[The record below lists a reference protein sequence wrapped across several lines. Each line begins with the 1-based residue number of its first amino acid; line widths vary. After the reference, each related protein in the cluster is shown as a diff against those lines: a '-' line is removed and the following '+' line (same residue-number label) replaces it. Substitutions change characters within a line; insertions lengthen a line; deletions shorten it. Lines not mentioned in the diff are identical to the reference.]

1 MPTRGRN
8 GPGGTRGPNLKPTIL
23 FLSEHGSPAAE
34 DPQLKSCLEALGDD
48 YQLLVVV
55 PGVELMGAGL
65 KARGILT
72 ASCRWGGGGAWSS
85 LRHSPG
91 AARELVRLVERHS
104 VRLIYVVGPG
114 PLPAAA
120 LAAGYTKRPLLVEL
134 RQTLKGRM
142 DNFVT
147 AKFAGLAE
155 RILVAS
161 QDLREILLRSSSKLR
176 AKFEVFVEKA
186 APAENAGRLRELVKK
201 LVG

>member
-1 MPTRGRN
+1 M
-8 GPGGTRGPNLKPTIL
+8 KSTIL
-23 FLSEHGSPAAE
+23 FLSEHDSPAAE
-34 DPQLKSCLEALGDD
+34 DPQLESYLEALGDN
-48 YQLLVVV
+48 YQLLVVM
-55 PGVELMGAGL
+55 PSEELMGAEL

-72 ASCRWGGGGAWSS
+72 ASCRWGGGGAWGS

-104 VRLIYVVGPG
+104 VRLIYVAGPG
-114 PLPAAA
+114 PLPAAG
-120 LAAGYTKRPLLVEL
+120 LAAGYTRRPLVFHLQRPLE
-134 RQTLKGRM
+134 GRM
-142 DNFVT
+142 ETFLT

-161 QDLREILLRSSSKLR
+161 KDLRETLLRSSSKLH
-176 AKFEVFVEKA
+176 AKIEVFDAKA